1 MLLIWANR
9 GWKHMLSTNTN
20 KNIYKGSKEE
30 TGKKTVKSKW
40 NSIERIN
47 SRFLEGLFINK
58 RQTYNGRIHES
69 NTLICVNINQ
79 CLLINPSLSSTG
91 TTIIQVTATDA
102 DDPMFG
108 NNAKLIYSI
117 LEGEPY
123 FSVEPKTG
131 ANQIF
136 VNNLY
141 ALNSHT
147 KIMWISVHWMQI

>member
-1 MLLIWANR
+1 MLP
-9 GWKHMLSTNTN
+9 TNSN
-20 KNIYKGSKEE
+20 KIYKGSKEE
-30 TGKKTVKSKW
+30 TRQKTARSKW
-40 NSIERIN
+40 NSMERIKN
-47 SRFLEGLFINK
+47 RLIEGLFINK

-79 CLLINPSLSSTG
+79 CLLITPSRSSTG
-91 TTIIQVTATDA
+91 TTVIQVTATDA

-131 ANQIF
+131 ENPMHG
-136 VNNLY
+136 NNLY

-147 KIMWISVHWMQI
+147 